1 MILRAIVIAMKE
13 ESQSLG
19 EFNKGINVLDSKN
32 ILIITGIGK
41 VNAAIEMTKAI
52 MNYQISEVI
61 NIGFAGSI
69 KKHHVYDAVL
79 VNRAIQHDVDLTAF
93 GYEKY
98 QLPEM
103 PIEYRSNEKLLKKMS
118 NLFSFKHDLLYS
130 GDQFITSINHED
142 GLYDMEGAAL
152 YQVCYISKV
161 PIISIKIVSD
171 IIGDSSNDFGSF
183 NVIKG
188 SKIISD
194 ILKKI
199 IGG

>member
-1 MILRAIVIAMKE
+1 MRAIVIAMKE

-19 EFNKGINVLDSKN
+19 DFNKGINVLDSKN

-41 VNAAIEMTKAI
+41 VNASIEMTKAI

-98 QLPEM
+98 QLPA
-103 PIEYRSNEKLLKKMS
+103 S
-118 NLFSFKHDLLYS
+118 
-130 GDQFITSINHED
+130 T
-142 GLYDMEGAAL
+142 
-152 YQVCYISKV
+152 
-161 PIISIKIVSD
+161 
-171 IIGDSSNDFGSF
+171 
-183 NVIKG
+183 
-188 SKIISD
+188 
-194 ILKKI
+194 
-199 IGG
+199 

>member
-103 PIEYRSNEKLLKKMS
+103 PAEYRSDEQLLKKMS
-118 NLFSFKHDLLYS
+118 NLFSFKHDLLCS
-130 GDQFITSINHED
+130 GDQFITSINHD
-142 GLYDMEGAAL
+142 GGLYDMEGAAL

-161 PIISIKIVSD
+161 PIISIKVVSD

>member
-19 EFNKGINVLDSKN
+19 EFNKGINILDSKN

-41 VNAAIEMTKAI
+41 VNATIEMTKAI

-103 PIEYRSNEKLLKKMS
+103 PIEYKSNEKLLKKMS
-118 NLFSFKHDLLYS
+118 NLFSFKHDLLCS

-161 PIISIKIVSD
+161 PIVSIKIVSD

-183 NVIKG
+183 NIVKG
-188 SKIISD
+188 SRIISD

>member
-69 KKHHVYDAVL
+69 KEHHVYDAVL

-103 PIEYRSNEKLLKKMS
+103 PTEYRSDEQLLKKMS

-130 GDQFITSINHED
+130 GDRFITRINHED

-152 YQVCYISKV
+152 YQVCYISEV

-183 NVIKG
+183 NIIKG
-188 SKIISD
+188 SRIISD

>member
-13 ESQSLG
+13 ESQSFG
-19 EFNKGINVLDSKN
+19 EFKKGINVLDSKN

-69 KKHHVYDAVL
+69 KEHHVYDAVL
-79 VNRAIQHDVDLTAF
+79 VDRAVQHDVDLTAF

-103 PIEYRSNEKLLKKMS
+103 PTEYRSDEQLLKKMS
-118 NLFSFKHDLLYS
+118 NLFSFKQDLLCS
-130 GDQFITSINHED
+130 GDQFITNINHDD
-142 GLYDMEGAAL
+142 GLNDMEGAAL
-152 YQVCYISKV
+152 YQVCFISKV

-183 NVIKG
+183 NIVKG
-188 SKIISD
+188 SRIISD